1 MKTINLK
8 GHRMTHHFT
17 PNTLVAAAMALS
29 LGLAAPLASAHSGNT
44 HSKDKTATT
53 ISAEEK
59 AFGKQGDPKKVTR
72 TITVD
77 MNDTMR
83 FGPSDITV
91 KQGET
96 IRFVVKNSGKM
107 MHEMVLG
114 TMAEL
119 KEHGELMKKNPGM
132 EHDEPYMTHV
142 SPGKKE
148 EMVWQF
154 TKPGEFHY
162 ACLVAGH
169 FEAGMIGKIKVA
181 AK

>member
-1 MKTINLK
+1 MKKASIT
-8 GHRMTHHFT
+8 
-17 PNTLVAAAMALS
+17 NTAVAATLLALS
-29 LGLAAPLASAHSGNT
+29 MGVATLSASAHTGAK
-44 HSKDKTATT
+44 HDKAGTAAS
-53 ISAEEK
+53 ISTEEK
-59 AFGKQGDPKKVTR
+59 AFGRQGDPKKVTR
-72 TITVD
+72 TIAID
-77 MNDTMR
+77 MNDMMR
-83 FGPSDITV
+83 FNPDDITV

-119 KEHGELMKKNPGM
+119 KEHGELMRKNPGM

-142 SPGKKE
+142 SPGKKQ
-148 EMVWQF
+148 EMIWQF
-154 TKPGEFHY
+154 TKPGDFNY

-169 FEAGMIGKIKVA
+169 FEAGMIGKIKVV